1 MTISDSIEKK
11 NLDYLL
17 NNILNCKQVEIK
29 LLNKLELKN
38 RDIVLYGA
46 GKLGELAINLLNQI
60 GITPKFIIDKA
71 PEKRG
76 KLLNAIKIISPDD
89 IDENDKHKS
98 IFAICTVNVPFNEL
112 YDFLKS
118 HDCKNIFP
126 FFDLIQDYSKQ
137 LGISNG
143 WICNKLSQ
151 DDKDNIIKIYDGFHD
166 DISRALY
173 LQVLYWRIRREEII
187 FKDARVT
194 VGEKFFPKDILPR
207 SKQDEFF
214 IDCGAYNGYII
225 KDFLKYCNYNF
236 SKIIAFEPDLRNYAE
251 LNKYISILN
260 KDIIPKIETYNYG
273 IGDKKDK
280 QYFYS
285 GLGEASRFE
294 DQPNNELVDL
304 NTIDNIFANY
314 NNISYLK
321 IHVEGYEL
329 KVLKGA
335 LKVINNNRPII
346 GVTIYHN
353 EEGLWKVP
361 KFLMENLKGYL
372 FYNRLHCYCG
382 IASVLYAIP
391 KERIV

>member
-1 MTISDSIEKK
+1 M
-11 NLDYLL
+11 LDT
-17 NNILNCKQVEIK
+17 ILNYKQEIK
-29 LLNKLELKN
+29 LLKN
-38 RDIVLYGA
+38 LDLLNNEIILYGA
-46 GKLGELAINLLNQI
+46 GKLGELAIEILNQI
-60 GITPKFIIDKA
+60 GVIPKLIIDKA

-76 KLLNAIKIISPDD
+76 KLLKGIKIISPDD
-89 IDENDKHKS
+89 IDENDKDKS

-112 YDFLKS
+112 YNFLKYY
-118 HDCKNIFP
+118 DCKNIFP
-126 FFDLIQDYSKQ
+126 FFDLIQGYSKQ
-137 LGISNG
+137 LGITNG
-143 WICNKLSQ
+143 WVCNKLSQ
-151 DDKDNIIKIYDGFHD
+151 DDKDNIIKIYDGFQD

-173 LQVLYWRIRREEII
+173 LQVLYWRIKREEIL

-194 VGEKFFPKDILPR
+194 VGEKFFPKDILHT

-236 SKIIAFEPDLRNYAE
+236 NKIIAFEPDLKNYTE
-251 LNKYISILN
+251 LNKYISIL
-260 KDIIPKIETYNYG
+260 DEHVRHKIEICNYG
-273 IGDKKDK
+273 IGDKKEK

-294 DQPNNELVDL
+294 DQHNKEIVDL
-304 NTIDNIFANY
+304 NTIDNIFQNY

-335 LKVINNNRPII
+335 LKVINNSRPII

-361 KFLMENLKGYL
+361 KFLMENLQGYV